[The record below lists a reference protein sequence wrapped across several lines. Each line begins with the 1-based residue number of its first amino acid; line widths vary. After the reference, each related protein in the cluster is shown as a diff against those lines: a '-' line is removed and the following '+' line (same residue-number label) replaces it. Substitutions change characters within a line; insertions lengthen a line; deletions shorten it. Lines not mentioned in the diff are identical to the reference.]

1 MTFKKRNFLAFLTPA
16 LLVFASL
23 LNSCNEDP
31 TNLGFSLIKDTVAI
45 VVESGKDSIYITSA
59 EPYLYNPE
67 TFNPGAVLIGKY
79 GDYKSSSLVRFANIP
94 DTLDDLSESDIL
106 SAELIVYPLNYAYG
120 DFKGTNLL
128 SFKVKP
134 VIKYWDN
141 KLATDQFY
149 SDNSMFDNKVVAQWS
164 GSIKLKDSTMDPI
177 NMPLDKGLVLDWLK
191 KTAGKKD
198 TIWGLAFLP
207 DDNST
212 VINRFAA
219 QGSGALDYARIKIVC
234 STAPGIVDTIYF
246 TSAIDKYFLM
256 GKAPENN
263 KITIEGGRQ
272 IRSRLNFDITTIPT
286 LAGIHRAELELTMD
300 AENSYFGSSTVDS
313 VIRVDYFE
321 SASDEKLANP
331 LFYFFMKRE
340 SSTSNKYI
348 AKSLAPVFSQM
359 LVTGR
364 KGYIVFRFDEP
375 ISELNSANK
384 IVFHGP
390 ADPDASKRPKLRL
403 IYSLLDNKNS
413 SK

>member
-1 MTFKKRNFLAFLTPA
+1 MTFKKRNFLAFFTPA

-23 LNSCNEDP
+23 LNSCNEEP

-45 VVESGKDSIYITSA
+45 VAESGKDSIYITSA
-59 EPYLYNPE
+59 EPYLFNPE

-79 GDYKSSSLVRFANIP
+79 GDYKSSSMVRFANIP
-94 DTLDDLSESDIL
+94 DTLADLSESDIQ

-149 SDNSMFDNKVVAQWS
+149 ADNSMFDNKVVAQWS
-164 GSIKLKDSTMDPI
+164 GSIKLSDSTIDPI
-177 NMPLDKGLVLDWLK
+177 TMQLDKGLVIDWLK

-198 TIWGLAFLP
+198 TIWGIAFLP

-219 QGSGALDYARIKIVC
+219 QGYGAVDYARIKVVC
-234 STAPGIVDTIYF
+234 STAPGVVDTIYF
-246 TSAIDKYFLM
+246 TSGIDKFFLM
-256 GKAPENN
+256 GKAPANN
-263 KITIEGGRQ
+263 KITVEGGRQ
-272 IRSRLNFDITTIPT
+272 IRSRLNFDISSIPS
-286 LAGIHRAELELTMD
+286 LAGIHRAEIELTLD
-300 AENSYFGSSTVDS
+300 SENSYFGSAVQDS
-313 VIRVDYFE
+313 VLRIDYFE
-321 SASDEKLANP
+321 NAEDEKQASP

-340 SSTSNKYI
+340 SANSNKYI

-364 KGYIVFRFDEP
+364 KGSIVFRFNES
-375 ISELNSANK
+375 ISEANSANR

-390 ADPDASKRPKLRL
+390 DDPDASKRPKLRL

-413 SK
+413 GK